1 MKLVETPKSAHAFA
15 LYCEMGSERSLAKV
29 AEKIYGKPTVNL
41 RQIEQWSSK
50 YHWVDRAK
58 AYDREQAALRQQ
70 RKQAEIEAMDQRHIV
85 ISKTLQVKMLKQIE
99 ELLQRERFGSQATVM
114 ALKYATDLERL
125 AMGTVTER
133 TEQIIQTSSE
143 SAYEYDPETA
153 DLIYAALRRIST
165 RGAPTNTDSVSSSC
179 ES

>member
-1 MKLVETPKSAHAFA
+1 MEPVETPKAAAAFA
-15 LYCEMGSERSLAKV
+15 LYCEMGPERSLAKV
-29 AEKIYGKPTVNL
+29 GQMWGKSGAKF
-41 RQIEQWSSK
+41 RIEQWSSK